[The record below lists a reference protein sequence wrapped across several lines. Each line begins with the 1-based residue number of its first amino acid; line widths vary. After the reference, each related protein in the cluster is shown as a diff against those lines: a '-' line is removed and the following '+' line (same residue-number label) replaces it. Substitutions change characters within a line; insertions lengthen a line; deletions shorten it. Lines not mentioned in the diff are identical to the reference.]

1 MPLDANGIHQYDES
15 ETAAPVSDLLNR
27 LAQSVSDAIEPL
39 VQPGPTD
46 WTNSGLVVGAG
57 LTLTGAAYKVDPFGL
72 VTWRGEI
79 YGPAPAANAVIL
91 TVPTAIRPT
100 ARMVDELVGFSGMA
114 TVYLGSFGGT
124 GALEE
129 IRYRNLITGAW
140 PTTSPLA
147 MSLAG
152 LSWRAW

>member
-1 MPLDANGIHQYDES
+1 MGLDANGIWQYDES
-15 ETAAPVSDLLNR
+15 ESAAPFSEVLNR
-27 LAQSVSDAIEPL
+27 LAGSVSDVVEPM
-39 VQPGPTD
+39 VQPGAIP
-46 WTNSGLVVGAG
+46 WTNAGLGVGSG
-57 LTLTGAAYKVDPFGL
+57 LTLSSAAYTVDPFGL
-72 VTWRGEI
+72 VSWRGEI
-79 YGPAPAANAVIL
+79 YGTAPAANAVIL
-91 TVPTAIRPT
+91 TIPTEIRPT
-100 ARMVDELVGFSGMA
+100 SRMVDELVGFSGMA

-152 LSWRAW
+152 LTWRCR

>member
-1 MPLDANGIHQYDES
+1 MALDANGIWRFEES
-15 ETAAPVSDLLNR
+15 EPASPFSEVLNR
-27 LAQSVSDAIEPL
+27 LSDSVSDVVEPM
-39 VQPGPTD
+39 VQPGPID
-46 WTNSGLVVGAG
+46 WTSAGLVVGSG
-57 LTLTGAAYKVDPFGL
+57 LTLTGAAYKVDPFGM
-72 VTWRGEI
+72 VSWRGEI
-79 YGPAPAANAVIL
+79 YGTAPSANAVIL
-91 TVPTAIRPT
+91 TIPTEIRPT
-100 ARMVDELVGFSGMA
+100 SRMVDELVGFSGMA

-152 LSWRAW
+152 LTWRCR